1 MELILQILF
10 ISNIDLHGIT
20 KNNIDWDQALKC
32 SVQHWL
38 FSTNNV
44 VRLVLL
50 TLLLPRMT
58 TTEILSFDNR
68 CHIKQTSDE
77 DKEKCKKG
85 DY

>member
-10 ISNIDLHGIT
+10 ISNIDLHELT

-44 VRLVLL
+44 VRLV
-50 TLLLPRMT
+50 
-58 TTEILSFDNR
+58 
-68 CHIKQTSDE
+68 
-77 DKEKCKKG
+77 
-85 DY
+85 Y